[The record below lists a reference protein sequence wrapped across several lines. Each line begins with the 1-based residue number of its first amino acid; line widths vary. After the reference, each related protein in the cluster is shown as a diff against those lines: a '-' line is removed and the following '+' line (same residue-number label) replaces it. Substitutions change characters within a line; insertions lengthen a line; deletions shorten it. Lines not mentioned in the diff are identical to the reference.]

1 MKQRMDNESMLQW
14 MEQKQNLLLRI
25 RAAITLYHM
34 DIVKELSYQ
43 LQMLIIKERENYET
57 KST

>member
-14 MEQKQNLLLRI
+14 MEQKQNLL
-25 RAAITLYHM
+25 
-34 DIVKELSYQ
+34 
-43 LQMLIIKERENYET
+43 QMLIIKERENYET

>member
-25 RAAITLYHM
+25 RAAITLDSM
-34 DIVKELSYQ
+34 DIVKELSYE

>member
-25 RAAITLYHM
+25 RAAITLDRM
-34 DIVKELSYQ
+34 DIVKELSYE
-43 LQMLIIKERENYET
+43 LQAVLEKESSLKISIK
-57 KST
+57 